1 MLNDVTNT
9 KWVNINIHFVN
20 ITTTEQSMLGL
31 EKVQLLIIYYYC
43 LISPSL
49 NKNNND
55 CSRRKENPKKQINNC
70 NNNYV
75 KVNWFPVQEITN

>member
-43 LISPSL
+43 LISPSF

-55 CSRRKENPKKQINNC
+55 CSRRK
-70 NNNYV
+70 
-75 KVNWFPVQEITN
+75 